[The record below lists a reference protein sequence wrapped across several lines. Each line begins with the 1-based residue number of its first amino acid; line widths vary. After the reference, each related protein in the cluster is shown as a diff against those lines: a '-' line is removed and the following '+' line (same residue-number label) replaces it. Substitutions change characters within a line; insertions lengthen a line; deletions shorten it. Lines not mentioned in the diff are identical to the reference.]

1 MGPWR
6 SVAVAEV
13 LGVVGFVGLVSTS
26 SVVVA
31 NEDDGVVASVLSS
44 SSPWLNF
51 TTLLQA
57 LFLAVVVGIV
67 VVKLRAPKL
76 KLPPGPLALPIVGNW
91 LQVGRERGMIL
102 VPNSPTPSP
111 SSLLFSSSFLKI
123 SIGSLACLFAS
134 LSFSFSFSGSFLLL
148 FLVGI
153 RDLLW

>member
-1 MGPWR
+1 MKEEEEEEEEKERTPLWSFFFCFGWVRMGPWR

-13 LGVVGFVGLVSTS
+13 LGVVGFVGLVFTS

-44 SSPWLNF
+44 SSSSSWLNF

-57 LFLAVVVGIV
+57 LFVAVVVGIV

-111 SSLLFSSSFLKI
+111 SSLLFSSSF
-123 SIGSLACLFAS
+123 
-134 LSFSFSFSGSFLLL
+134 
-148 FLVGI
+148 
-153 RDLLW
+153 

>member
-1 MGPWR
+1 MKEEEEEEKERAPLFFCFGWVRMGPWR

-13 LGVVGFVGLVSTS
+13 LGVVGFVGLVLTS

-31 NEDDGVVASVLSS
+31 NEDDGVVASVLPSS
-44 SSPWLNF
+44 SSWLNF

-57 LFLAVVVGIV
+57 LFVAVVVGIV

-102 VPNSPTPSP
+102 VPNSSTPSP
-111 SSLLFSSSFLKI
+111 SSLLFSSSF
-123 SIGSLACLFAS
+123 
-134 LSFSFSFSGSFLLL
+134 
-148 FLVGI
+148 
-153 RDLLW
+153 

>member
-6 SVAVAEV
+6 SVAVAQV

-44 SSPWLNF
+44 SSSSWLNF

-57 LFLAVVVGIV
+57 LFVAVVVGIV

-102 VPNSPTPSP
+102 VPNSSTPSP
-111 SSLLFSSSFLKI
+111 SSLLFSSSF
-123 SIGSLACLFAS
+123 
-134 LSFSFSFSGSFLLL
+134 
-148 FLVGI
+148 
-153 RDLLW
+153 

>member
-1 MGPWR
+1 MGLWR

-13 LGVVGFVGLVSTS
+13 LGVVGFVGLVLTS

-44 SSPWLNF
+44 SSSSSSWLNF

-57 LFLAVVVGIV
+57 LFVAVVVGIV

-91 LQVGRERGMIL
+91 LQVRRERGMIL

-111 SSLLFSSSFLKI
+111 SSLLFSSSFKKN
-123 SIGSLACLFAS
+123 SIGFLACLFAS
-134 LSFSFSFSGSFLLL
+134 LSFSSFFASFCSFLPLL
-148 FLVGI
+148 FGG
-153 RDLLW
+153 